1 MSTKLKSNMRLA
13 VLLQAPSPQ
22 MALAA
27 ETVAQFLHI
36 PLHEAQARLAD
47 APSRLAADLPA
58 GRARRLGTL
67 LRLLGLRVEILAAD
81 DPSEVKPHLF
91 EVALQAS
98 GREAR
103 ERLPGLLAALPT
115 GCSASVNL
123 PSFAVIEGLDWPA
136 VAALRRTI
144 KGVAGLRLLVSD
156 PEQATYDLI
165 PMERPSD
172 PDSARALG
180 RHLQRLGLGRCVMTG
195 AIGAELDDTMRR
207 LVLARFPHAG
217 LIALNRDFQRFDLDL
232 TGTPDP
238 ARRELTDFLAT
249 RTSLPA
255 SAFAA
260 GQARAGL
267 RIECGLT
274 RADALAFQADYAAIG
289 IETRPRLVFTGEARA
304 A

>member
-1 MSTKLKSNMRLA
+1 MSTKLRSHLRLA
-13 VLLQAPSPQ
+13 VRLHAPSPQ

-27 ETVAQFLHI
+27 DTVAQYLHI
-36 PLHEAQARLAD
+36 PVIEAHARLAD

-58 GRARRLGTL
+58 GRARRLGIL
-67 LRLLGLRVEILAAD
+67 LRLLGLRVELTAAD
-81 DPSEVKPHLF
+81 DTSAIMPHLF
-91 EVALQAS
+91 EVALQAD
-98 GREAR
+98 GPEAR
-103 ERLPGLLAALPT
+103 ARLPGLRAALPSS
-115 GCSASVNL
+115 CRVSFDL
-123 PSFAVIEGLDWPA
+123 PSCVMIEGIDWPA
-136 VAALRRTI
+136 VAAVRRAI

-165 PMERPSD
+165 PMECPSD
-172 PDSARALG
+172 PGSTRALG
-180 RHLQRLGLGRCVMTG
+180 QHLQRLGLGRCGMTG
-195 AIGAELDDTMRR
+195 AVGAELDVTMQR
-207 LVLARFPHAG
+207 LVLARFPDAG
-217 LIALNRDFQRFDLDL
+217 VIALNRDFQRFDLYL
-232 TGTPDP
+232 TGAPDP

-255 SAFAA
+255 SAFAG

-274 RADALAFQADYAAIG
+274 RADALAFHADYAAIG